1 MFDYE
6 REKQAR
12 SAASVADSLL
22 YHEKSAMR
30 KLLSSFCNLMIVFVC
45 VRFFIGSPNRH
56 YLFSFDQVPETTFL
70 LLFQFWAFKLLCL
83 HTNIYDM

>member
-30 KLLSSFCNLMIVFVC
+30 KLLSSFCNLMIFLFVY
-45 VRFFIGSPNRH
+45 VS
-56 YLFSFDQVPETTFL
+56 L
-70 LLFQFWAFKLLCL
+70 
-83 HTNIYDM
+83 